1 MAETYGENILVFR
14 TANDE
19 WGEFSNQYPSP
30 FTYMGNRF
38 ETVEQFLYYMR
49 AVFGRSKATAEKIL
63 ACGGDSDALSRAGR
77 KQLLLENNR
86 WEEVCPQIM
95 RLGMRQKFLQNP
107 ELRKKLLGTGC
118 RLLVE
123 NPKDGLLGFIFSA
136 GDDWI
141 RNPAKWKDRNLT
153 GKVLMQVRADLRCAD
168 RLVGSDEA
176 YVFPKAPFILQTPI
190 GKMTLQEISALPG
203 TKKSIHAYEETAR
216 QYLELFLASP
226 GNVGD
231 LNKIPLI
238 AMERFIAKN
247 NAEVANTLSRAKAV
261 EAAVAKAREEAI
273 AALNAEGAGEAEAEA
288 AAEEAA
294 EKAAEKAAEEA
305 AAFAETEAAE
315 TPVPLEEQPGTVPAA
330 EDMADA
336 ESENNDEKFPDDI
349 PAEGFYELLF
359 DLDEMMK
366 LGII

>member
-1 MAETYGENILVFR
+1 
-14 TANDE
+14 
-19 WGEFSNQYPSP
+19 
-30 FTYMGNRF
+30 
-38 ETVEQFLYYMR
+38 
-49 AVFGRSKATAEKIL
+49 
-63 ACGGDSDALSRAGR
+63 
-77 KQLLLENNR
+77 
-86 WEEVCPQIM
+86 
-95 RLGMRQKFLQNP
+95 
-107 ELRKKLLGTGC
+107 
-118 RLLVE
+118 
-123 NPKDGLLGFIFSA
+123 
-136 GDDWI
+136 
-141 RNPAKWKDRNLT
+141 
-153 GKVLMQVRADLRCAD
+153 MQVRADLRCAD

-294 EKAAEKAAEEA
+294 
-305 AAFAETEAAE
+305 AFAETEAAE